1 MNKKMN
7 LNTVKAIALVTVVF
21 CMAVAGY
28 LFREHRTFKET
39 VVVSDYCTEVK
50 KLSDYSTA
58 IKPGSVNDCTVYIYD
73 SGV

>member
-50 KLSDYSTA
+50 KLSLPA
-58 IKPGSVNDCTVYIYD
+58 PRRLPPRRACGSHGC
-73 SGV
+73 